1 MKIKVTLVTH
11 YYSTHGGGVEKVAAE
26 LAKHLAGSHLLDITW
41 IASHE
46 DNLSSGFSGVVR
58 LVPVSAWNGIE
69 RILGVPWP
77 LWSIAA
83 LRKLWDSIGTAD
95 AAHLH
100 DALYC
105 GSLFAWLFALL
116 RGTPVIVTQHIG
128 HVPYRS
134 SLLRIIHVLANRT
147 LGRLVLSNAE
157 RVVFISPAVM
167 EEFGRFCRF
176 KSPAVY
182 WPNGVDTEIFNPGGE
197 FASEPVI
204 AARREA
210 GKHVFLFAGRFVE
223 KKGLNILHELAQAF
237 PEDLWV
243 FAGHGPIDPSHWGLP
258 NVIVVRGVSGPELAR
273 YYRAADLLVLPS
285 VGEGFP
291 LVVQE
296 AMACGTPA
304 MVGEET
310 AEGCPDARAFLYV
323 EKVGSD
329 DTVRLWTR
337 RLAEIVA
344 DPDQLQSM
352 GLSASAYAQA
362 NWSWERVAERY
373 AGLLESVVMKRKSSS
388 PVMGR
393 K

>member
-1 MKIKVTLVTH
+1 MITH
-11 YYSTHGGGVEKVAAE
+11 YFSTHGGGVENVAGA
-26 LAKHLAGSHLLDITW
+26 LAARLARDFGQNIAWLASDTDPVPGS
-41 IASHE
+41 
-46 DNLSSGFSGVVR
+46 FPKGVKC
-58 LVPVSAWNGIE
+58 LPMAAWNGLE
-69 RILGVPWP
+69 RRFGVPWP
-77 LWSIAA
+77 IWSLRSLHILWE
-83 LRKLWDSIGTAD
+83 RIGTAD
-95 AAHLH
+95 VVHIH
-100 DALYC
+100 DALYF
-105 GSLFAWLFALL
+105 GSLFACLFARL
-116 RGTPVIVTQHIG
+116 RGVPVAITQHIG
-128 HVPYRS
+128 GVPYRS
-134 SLLRIIHVLANRT
+134 AFLRELHTIANRT
-147 LGRLVLSNAE
+147 LGRLALSNADQ
-157 RVVFISPAVM
+157 VVFISPAVRR
-167 EEFGRFCRF
+167 EFEVFCRF
-176 KSPAVY
+176 RAVPEY
-182 WPNGVDTEIFNPGGE
+182 LPNGVDLNIFTPNGE
-197 FASEPVI
+197 LASDASIE
-204 AARREA
+204 AARDA
-210 GKHVFLFAGRFVE
+210 GRHVFVFVGRFVE

-310 AEGCPDARAFLYV
+310 SEGCPDARAFLFV

-362 NWSWERVAERY
+362 NWSWERVAAEY
-373 AGLLESVVMKRKSSS
+373 AKLLGGLVRANSKSS
-388 PVMGR
+388 P
-393 K
+393 

>member
-1 MKIKVTLVTH
+1 MTRHLVLVTH
-11 YYSTHGGGVEKVAAE
+11 YYPGHLGGIEKVAAE
-26 LAKHLAGSHLLDITW
+26 LSRRLANSHGWTIKWAATRNGTSPDGLPDTVQFIP
-41 IASHE
+41 AA
-46 DNLSSGFSGVVR
+46 
-58 LVPVSAWNGIE
+58 AWNGMDKYF
-69 RILGVPWP
+69 GVPWP
-77 LWSIAA
+77 IWSPTSLVVLW
-83 LRKLWDSIGTAD
+83 REIGKAD
-95 AAHLH
+95 LVHLH
-100 DALYC
+100 DVLYF
-105 GSLFAWLFALL
+105 GNAFAWLFASL
-116 RGTPVIVTQHIG
+116 RGIPVVVTQHVG
-128 HVPYRS
+128 SVPYHSAFIRK
-134 SLLRIIHVLANRT
+134 LHVLANRT
-147 LGRLVLSNAE
+147 LGRFVLSTAQQ
-157 RVVFISPAVM
+157 VVFISPAVM
-167 EEFGRFCRF
+167 DEFGHFCRF

-388 PVMGR
+388 PVKGR